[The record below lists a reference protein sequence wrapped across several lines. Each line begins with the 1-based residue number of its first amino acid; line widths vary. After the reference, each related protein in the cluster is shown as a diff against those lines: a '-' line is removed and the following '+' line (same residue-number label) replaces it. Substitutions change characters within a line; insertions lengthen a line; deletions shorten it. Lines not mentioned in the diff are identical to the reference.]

1 MENKILISAKNL
13 VSSYKDKIIWQNANF
28 EVKAGEFIV
37 LLGPNGAG
45 KTTLFKLILGL
56 IKPTSGELNVFGQS
70 PKRGNSLISYFPQ
83 KRQVDT
89 DLRLNSIEYVKL
101 VLSGNKFG
109 FNFTKKSKLENKKA
123 LAALRLV
130 DAEKFAYQ
138 PLNHLSGGEQQ
149 KIFLAQALVQSPKII
164 LLDEPLANL
173 DIKRETEMI
182 QLINSVAKKNN
193 IAVILIAH
201 DINPLLKVMD
211 RIIYIANKKVAS
223 GLPSEVITSEKLTE
237 LYGSR
242 VEVLKSSSGQIAVLG
257 LEGASHHEHI

>member
-1 MENKILISAKNL
+1 MQDKILISAKNL
-13 VSSYKDKIIWQNANF
+13 GSSYKDKVIWQDANF
-28 EVKAGEFIV
+28 EIKAGEFIV

-45 KTTLFKLILGL
+45 KTTLFKLFLGL
-56 IKPTSGELNVFGQS
+56 LKPSSGELSIFGQP

-83 KRQVDT
+83 KRQIDT

-109 FNFTKKSKLENKKA
+109 FNLFKKSNKENEKA
-123 LAALRLV
+123 LSALKLV
-130 DAEKFAYQ
+130 DGEKFAYR

-182 QLINSVAKKNN
+182 QLIKSISKEKN
-193 IAVILIAH
+193 IAVVLIAH
-201 DINPLLKVMD
+201 DVNPLLKVMD